1 MDCLGL
7 YHSSIPCAVAK
18 VKSAA
23 PDAGLIL
30 VVPYQPHQAEPGL
43 VERLTVAKQINVL
56 IAVSRCNIQI
66 YGSLMKFDCR
76 LDF

>member
-1 MDCLGL
+1 MI
-7 YHSSIPCAVAK
+7 SSALFAK

-30 VVPYQPHQAEPGL
+30 VVPYQPHQAESGL

-66 YGSLMKFDCR
+66 YGSLIKFDGI
-76 LDF
+76 LDC